1 MRARGRDNRMNTHMN
16 SKNAQDLLGVKPEKL
31 PALRRGSGQKI

>member
-1 MRARGRDNRMNTHMN
+1 MKSRGKDNRMDTLMN
-16 SKNAQDLLGVKPEKL
+16 SKNAQDLLGLKPEKL